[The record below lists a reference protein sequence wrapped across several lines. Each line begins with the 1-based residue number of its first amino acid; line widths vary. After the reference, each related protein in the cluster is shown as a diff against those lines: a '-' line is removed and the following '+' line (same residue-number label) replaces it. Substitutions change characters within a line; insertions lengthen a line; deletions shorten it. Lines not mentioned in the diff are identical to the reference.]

1 MSFELRLFPWEAPLL
16 RVQSA
21 SPGLS
26 LSFRLLFTWR
36 HFETQKPQANTHGL
50 TQISTIV
57 SKRRNSAENPKLC
70 LWAQGTSS
78 RYGGRRPAPPRRDGT
93 RPCGTC
99 APRSA
104 ARREREGK
112 GRAGRR
118 EGRQARVPRPG
129 AARRGG
135 GRAVPGAAPHG
146 SARSRRRGGAGQ
158 RREGT
163 GSASP
168 RRWAA
173 SGRGV
178 PAPGP
183 GRALPKRRKKKK
195 AVIKVAAAA
204 RGPTLPTGRLP
215 WQTGGDSRAALPRSR
230 AATSAA
236 TSHSL
241 PRPPWQHRRRRLP
254 PSRPAPR
261 TMDPAT
267 PRLVLGL
274 LVSEGGSE
282 RDHRDEWVGA
292 GAEGSAAE
300 RTWPRLSSALFL
312 LHRGCSAHRGGIRAV
327 ISAWLLTP
335 KSGFSSAGP
344 LRGA

>member
-1 MSFELRLFPWEAPLL
+1 M
-16 RVQSA
+16 
-21 SPGLS
+21 
-26 LSFRLLFTWR
+26 
-36 HFETQKPQANTHGL
+36 
-50 TQISTIV
+50 
-57 SKRRNSAENPKLC
+57 
-70 LWAQGTSS
+70 
-78 RYGGRRPAPPRRDGT
+78 
-93 RPCGTC
+93 
-99 APRSA
+99 
-104 ARREREGK
+104 
-112 GRAGRR
+112 
-118 EGRQARVPRPG
+118 PRPG

-261 TMDPAT
+261 TMEPAT

-274 LVSEGGSE
+274 LVSEGRREGANGITGMSGMSGWAPGPRGAQRSAPGRAFPPRCSCRTAGAQRTGEASE
-282 RDHRDEWVGA
+282 R
-292 GAEGSAAE
+292 
-300 RTWPRLSSALFL
+300 
-312 LHRGCSAHRGGIRAV
+312 
-327 ISAWLLTP
+327 
-335 KSGFSSAGP
+335 
-344 LRGA
+344 